1 MFGDWAQDVM
11 IVLWIHNHRRE
22 LLLANRNF
30 VTFVLNILHLIPKI
44 ILFSADCS
52 DKYLHVIIEGI
63 SSKLFSTLKYSS

>member
-1 MFGDWAQDVM
+1 MFEGWAQDVM
-11 IVLWIHNHRRE
+11 IVL
-22 LLLANRNF
+22 LLVNRNF

-63 SSKLFSTLKYSS
+63 SSKLFSTLKALYNIDHS